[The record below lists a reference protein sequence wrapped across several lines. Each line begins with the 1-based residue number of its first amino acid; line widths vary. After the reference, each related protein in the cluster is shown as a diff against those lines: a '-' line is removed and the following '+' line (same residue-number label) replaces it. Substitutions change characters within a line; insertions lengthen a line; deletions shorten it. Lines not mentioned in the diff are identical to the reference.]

1 MEKSIV
7 PTKQAVKRAVFT
19 GSLLLAAIGIISLLS
34 LQFYQQ
40 KNNQVF
46 HSLLEENLQTYH
58 LDQVSRAKGIINQI
72 SRLVEALAFD
82 YQSITSPVREALAGL
97 DAVERIE
104 FIPLRELEQKLET
117 EGAFEDAAQ
126 ALQNL
131 REGDILVSSVFGYD
145 GMEDKSV
152 FGIIAA
158 VYREGDLA
166 GALRCLVSSKC
177 LVSAPDERARS
188 HPDSYLV
195 LKDGIMLQSGSEYL
209 SGRRNIIEELARHG
223 IGSKDIQRIK
233 SYLAFGGCHGCQL
246 QSKEY
251 GRIYVGVSDLGYN
264 GWRLITFETMDEVGE
279 YSASVNKNTVFLAG
293 ELLALVLLFIFGIT
307 WVYISQRKK
316 IMQGQVRYD
325 VLAKFSDTI
334 LFEYDCEGHVLMF
347 TPNIREQFPVM
358 ERRIV
363 MPLKENLD
371 SGLLHPEDVPR
382 IREFLRNVDDLEA
395 DAQSLEMRFLSGDGT
410 YHWMDCQC
418 MLLRGKNGKPQTLFG
433 KLSDV
438 HEQKEKEQEL
448 LLKSTTDPLTGI
460 LNRAGTENRIRRYLK
475 PDANGFLF
483 MIDLDNFKAINDNM
497 GHAAGDRLLRQ
508 FAQLLK
514 KEFREKD
521 VIGRLGGDE
530 FVVYMAGARDRIA
543 AENKAER
550 LLALCVELGDIYT
563 VSASVGIAA
572 YPRDGR
578 DYAVLYEEAD
588 QAMYQAKKNG
598 KNSYCFAEELIK
610 Q

>member
-58 LDQVSRAKGIINQI
+58 LDQVSRAEGIINQI
-72 SRLVEALAFD
+72 SGLMEALALD
-82 YQSITSPVREALAGL
+82 YQAVSIPVRDALVQL

-104 FIPLRELEQKLET
+104 FIPLQKLEQKLEA
-117 EGAFEDAAQ
+117 EGSFADAGE
-126 ALQNL
+126 ALQSL
-131 REGDILVSSVFGYD
+131 KEGDTLVSSVFKCE

-152 FGIIAA
+152 FSIMAP
-158 VYREGDLA
+158 VYREGKFA
-166 GALRCLVSSKC
+166 GGLRCLVRAEC
-177 LVSAPDERARS
+177 LVTASDERIRS
-188 HPDSYLV
+188 LADSYLV
-195 LKDGIMLQSGSEYL
+195 LKDGTMLQSDSEYMN
-209 SGRRNIIEELARHG
+209 GRLNIIEQLSHYG
-223 IGSKDIQRIK
+223 IGSQDIQRIK
-233 SYLAFGGCHGCQL
+233 SYLTSGGYHGCQL
-246 QSKEY
+246 ESKEY
-251 GRIYVGVSDLGYN
+251 GRIYVGLSDLGYN
-264 GWRLITFETMDEVGE
+264 GWRLITFESMEQVAA
-279 YSASVNKNTVFLAG
+279 YSESVNKNTVFLVG
-293 ELLALVLLFIFGIT
+293 ELLVLVFFFIFGIS
-307 WVYISQRKK
+307 WVYIIQRKK

-325 VLAKFSDTI
+325 VLSKFSDTI
-334 LFEYDCEGHVLMF
+334 LFEYDCDEHMLMF

-358 ERRIV
+358 DRRIV

-382 IREFLRNVDDLEA
+382 IREFLRNVDDLEQ
-395 DAQSLEMRFLSGDGT
+395 DSQSLEMRFLSGDGT

-448 LLKSTTDPLTGI
+448 FLKSTTDPLTGI

-483 MIDLDNFKAINDNM
+483 MVDLDNFKSINDNM

-521 VIGRLGGDE
+521 VIGRMGGDE

-578 DYAVLYEEAD
+578 DYAVLYEKAD

-598 KNSYCFAEELIK
+598 KNSYCFAGEIPE
-610 Q
+610 